1 MKQKSKF
8 IDYFDS
14 VFEKNKNDELIVYKK
29 SSFYPCIQIEVITVE
44 KSRED
49 MGILEMTILKLI
61 KLGISDIVQI
71 AKLTGFNKPDK
82 LNALIDEMIGYGMI
96 EFKNDKL
103 FISEIGKESI
113 TCGHQMIATRASL
126 LLCGITGKLLPKAMY
141 GAKRVEVDE
150 LSSCIGFKYSI
161 DEKPTI
167 SLESLDLRGIDKRK
181 YNIKDEVDYIS
192 EYLDYTQVFLE
203 ADITIYQTP
212 SKTYLPEISINK
224 DKVDWAIDSKQLLSE
239 ISMDTTKLS
248 DLAFNIKTYFSEF
261 GFNDMQVKEKEFNC
275 VEIECLTIPTK
286 TFKFDLNGHP
296 LLAYIGSFSNPS
308 NKFEYMPIPINRLP
322 FLRSINY
329 KTKLNESDENYS
341 ILNRSLQG
349 QMIYLTTISKEIL
362 TYALIYRK
370 LYEIRYD
377 FFKIPYDERD
387 KKFSEY
393 FNEKVELLE
402 FDEQL
407 IQDVINNYLSQRYK
421 KMIHKGDDE

>member
-1 MKQKSKF
+1 MKQKRKF

-29 SSFYPCIQIEVITVE
+29 SSFYPCVQIEVITVE

-71 AKLTGFNKPDK
+71 ANLTGFNKPDK
-82 LNALIDEMIGYGMI
+82 LHALIDEMIGYGMI
-96 EFKNDKL
+96 ELKNSKL
-103 FISEIGKESI
+103 YISEIGKESI
-113 TCGHQMIATRASL
+113 ACGHQMIATRTSL

-150 LSSCIGFKYSI
+150 LSSCIGFKYLI

-167 SLESLDLRGIDKRK
+167 SLESLNLRGIDKRK

-203 ADITIYQTP
+203 ADITIYQTT
-212 SKTYLPEISINK
+212 SKSYLPEISINK

-248 DLAFNIKTYFSEF
+248 DLAFNFKTYFSEF
-261 GFNDMQVKEKEFNC
+261 GFNEILVKEKELNC
-275 VEIECLTIPTK
+275 VEIECSSILAK
-286 TFKFDLNGHP
+286 TLKIDFNGHP

-322 FLRSINY
+322 IPQKKETRDKKLAFLI
-329 KTKLNESDENYS
+329 
-341 ILNRSLQG
+341 QG
-349 QMIYLTTISKEIL
+349 QMIYLTTTSKDIL
-362 TYALIYRK
+362 TKALIYRK

-377 FFKIPYDERD
+377 FYKIPYDERD
-387 KKFSEY
+387 KKFNEY

-402 FDEQL
+402 FDEPL
-407 IQDVINNYLSQRYK
+407 IQDVIDNYLSQRYK
-421 KMIHKGDDE
+421 KMIHRGDDE

>member
-1 MKQKSKF
+1 MKQKRKF

-96 EFKNDKL
+96 ELKNSKL
-103 FISEIGKESI
+103 YISEIGKESI
-113 TCGHQMIATRASL
+113 ACGHQMIATRASL

-150 LSSCIGFKYSI
+150 LSSCIGFKYLI

-203 ADITIYQTP
+203 ADITIYQSP

-248 DLAFNIKTYFSEF
+248 DLAFNLKTYFSEF

-275 VEIECLTIPTK
+275 VEIECLTVPIK
-286 TFKFDLNGHP
+286 TLKFDLNGHP

-322 FLRSINY
+322 FPQKKETRD
-329 KTKLNESDENYS
+329 KKLAFL
-341 ILNRSLQG
+341 IQG
-349 QMIYLTTISKEIL
+349 QMIYLTTTSKEIL

-402 FDEQL
+402 FEERL

-421 KMIHKGDDE
+421 KMIHEGDDE

>member
-1 MKQKSKF
+1 MKQKRKF
-8 IDYFDS
+8 LDYFDS

-29 SSFYPCIQIEVITVE
+29 SSFYSCVQIEVITVE

-71 AKLTGFNKPDK
+71 ANLTGFNKPDK
-82 LNALIDEMIGYGMI
+82 LHALIDEMIGYGMI
-96 EFKNDKL
+96 ELKNSKL
-103 FISEIGKESI
+103 YISEIGKESI
-113 TCGHQMIATRASL
+113 ACGHQMIATRTSL

-150 LSSCIGFKYSI
+150 LSSCIGFKYLI

-167 SLESLDLRGIDKRK
+167 SLESLNLRVIDKRK

-203 ADITIYQTP
+203 ADITIYQTT
-212 SKTYLPEISINK
+212 SKSYLPEISINK

-248 DLAFNIKTYFSEF
+248 DLAFNFKTYFSEF
-261 GFNDMQVKEKEFNC
+261 GFNEILVKEKELNC
-275 VEIECLTIPTK
+275 VEIECSSILAK
-286 TFKFDLNGHP
+286 TLKIDFNGHP

-308 NKFEYMPIPINRLP
+308 NKFEYMPIQINRLP
-322 FLRSINY
+322 IQQKKETRDKKLAFLI
-329 KTKLNESDENYS
+329 
-341 ILNRSLQG
+341 QG
-349 QMIYLTTISKEIL
+349 QMIYLTTTSKDIL
-362 TYALIYRK
+362 TKALIYRK

-377 FFKIPYDERD
+377 FYKIPYDERD
-387 KKFSEY
+387 KKFNEY
-393 FNEKVELLE
+393 FNEKIELLE
-402 FDEQL
+402 FDEPL
-407 IQDVINNYLSQRYK
+407 IQDVIDNYLSQRYK
-421 KMIHKGDDE
+421 KMIHRGDDE

>member
-1 MKQKSKF
+1 MKQKRKF

-29 SSFYPCIQIEVITVE
+29 SSFYPCVQIEVITVE

-71 AKLTGFNKPDK
+71 ANLTGFNKPDK
-82 LNALIDEMIGYGMI
+82 LHALIDEMIGYGMI
-96 EFKNDKL
+96 ELKNSKL

-113 TCGHQMIATRASL
+113 ACGHQMIATRTSL

-150 LSSCIGFKYSI
+150 LSSCIGFKYLI

-167 SLESLDLRGIDKRK
+167 SLESLNLRGIDKRK

-203 ADITIYQTP
+203 ADITIYQTT
-212 SKTYLPEISINK
+212 SKSYIPEISINK
-224 DKVDWAIDSKQLLSE
+224 EKVDWAIDSKQLLSE

-248 DLAFNIKTYFSEF
+248 DLAFNFKTYFSEF
-261 GFNDMQVKEKEFNC
+261 GFNEIQVKEKEFNC
-275 VEIECLTIPTK
+275 VEIECSSILAK
-286 TFKFDLNGHP
+286 TLKIDFNGHP

-308 NKFEYMPIPINRLP
+308 DKFEYMPIPINRLP
-322 FLRSINY
+322 IPQKKETRDKKLVFLS
-329 KTKLNESDENYS
+329 
-341 ILNRSLQG
+341 QG
-349 QMIYLTTISKEIL
+349 QMIYLTTTSKEIL
-362 TYALIYRK
+362 TKALIYRK

-377 FFKIPYDERD
+377 FYKIPYDERD
-387 KKFSEY
+387 KKFNEY

-402 FDEQL
+402 FDEPL

>member
-1 MKQKSKF
+1 MKQKRKF

-14 VFEKNKNDELIVYKK
+14 VFEKNTNDELIVYKK
-29 SSFYPCIQIEVITVE
+29 SSFYPCVQIEVITVE

-61 KLGISDIVQI
+61 KLGISDIVQN
-71 AKLTGFNKPDK
+71 ANLTGFNKPDK
-82 LNALIDEMIGYGMI
+82 LHTLIDEMIGYGMI
-96 EFKNDKL
+96 GLKNGKL
-103 FISEIGKESI
+103 YISEIGKESI
-113 TCGHQMIATRASL
+113 ACGHQMIATRTSL

-150 LSSCIGFKYSI
+150 LSSCIGFKYLI

-167 SLESLDLRGIDKRK
+167 SLESLNLRGIDKRK

-203 ADITIYQTP
+203 ADITIYQTT
-212 SKTYLPEISINK
+212 SKSYLPEISINK

-248 DLAFNIKTYFSEF
+248 DLAFNFKTYFSEF
-261 GFNDMQVKEKEFNC
+261 GFNEILVKEKEFNC
-275 VEIECLTIPTK
+275 VEIECSSILAK
-286 TFKFDLNGHP
+286 TLKIDFNGHP

-308 NKFEYMPIPINRLP
+308 NKFEYMPIAINRLP
-322 FLRSINY
+322 IPQKKETRDKKLAFLI
-329 KTKLNESDENYS
+329 
-341 ILNRSLQG
+341 QG
-349 QMIYLTTISKEIL
+349 QMIYLTTTSKDIL
-362 TYALIYRK
+362 TKALIYRK

-377 FFKIPYDERD
+377 FYKIPYDERD
-387 KKFSEY
+387 KKFNEY

-402 FDEQL
+402 FDEPL
-407 IQDVINNYLSQRYK
+407 IQDVIDSYLSQRYK

>member
-1 MKQKSKF
+1 MKQKRKF

-29 SSFYPCIQIEVITVE
+29 SSFYPCVQIEVITVE

-71 AKLTGFNKPDK
+71 VNLTGFNKPDK
-82 LNALIDEMIGYGMI
+82 LHALIDEMIGYGMI
-96 EFKNDKL
+96 ELKNSKL
-103 FISEIGKESI
+103 YISEIGKESI
-113 TCGHQMIATRASL
+113 ACGHQMIATRTSL

-150 LSSCIGFKYSI
+150 LSSCIGFKYLI

-167 SLESLDLRGIDKRK
+167 SLESLNLRGIDKRK

-203 ADITIYQTP
+203 ADITIYQTT
-212 SKTYLPEISINK
+212 SKSYLPEISINK

-248 DLAFNIKTYFSEF
+248 DLAFNFKTYFSEF
-261 GFNDMQVKEKEFNC
+261 GFNEILVKEKEFNC
-275 VEIECLTIPTK
+275 VEIECSSILAK
-286 TFKFDLNGHP
+286 TLKIDFNGHP

-322 FLRSINY
+322 IPQKKETRDKKLAFLI
-329 KTKLNESDENYS
+329 
-341 ILNRSLQG
+341 QG
-349 QMIYLTTISKEIL
+349 QMIYLTTTSKDIL
-362 TYALIYRK
+362 TKALIYRK

-377 FFKIPYDERD
+377 FYKIPYDERD
-387 KKFSEY
+387 KKFNEY
-393 FNEKVELLE
+393 FNEKIELLE
-402 FDEQL
+402 FDEPL
-407 IQDVINNYLSQRYK
+407 IQDVIDNYLSQRYK
-421 KMIHKGDDE
+421 KMIHRGDDE

>member
-1 MKQKSKF
+1 MKQKRKF

-96 EFKNDKL
+96 ELKNSKL
-103 FISEIGKESI
+103 YISEIGKESI
-113 TCGHQMIATRASL
+113 ACGHQMIATHASL

-150 LSSCIGFKYSI
+150 LSSCIGFKYLI

-181 YNIKDEVDYIS
+181 YNIKDEVDYIAK
-192 EYLDYTQVFLE
+192 YLDYTQVFLE
-203 ADITIYQTP
+203 ADITIYQTT

-239 ISMDTTKLS
+239 ISMDTTKLI
-248 DLAFNIKTYFSEF
+248 DLAFNLKTYFSEF

-286 TFKFDLNGHP
+286 TLKFDLNGHP

-322 FLRSINY
+322 FPQKKETRD
-329 KTKLNESDENYS
+329 KKLAFL
-341 ILNRSLQG
+341 IQG
-349 QMIYLTTISKEIL
+349 QMIYLTTTSKEIL

-370 LYEIRYD
+370 LYEIKYD

-402 FDEQL
+402 FDERL